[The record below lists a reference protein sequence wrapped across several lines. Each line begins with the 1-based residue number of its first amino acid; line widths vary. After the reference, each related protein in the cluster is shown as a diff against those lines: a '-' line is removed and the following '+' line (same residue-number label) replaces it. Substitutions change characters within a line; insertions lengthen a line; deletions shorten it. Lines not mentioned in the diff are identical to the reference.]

1 VGVLNSVRITFLPAT
16 LWQLAVYV
24 VMIASGGG
32 LMFRSLSGYA
42 DDNPTPVP
50 GLPPQ
55 DPRGDDADLRR
66 ELSELRRRL
75 DNMDR

>member
-1 VGVLNSVRITFLPAT
+1 MSADR
-16 LWQLAVYV
+16 QLAVYV

-32 LMFRSLSGYA
+32 LMFRSLRGYA
-42 DDNPTPVP
+42 DDSQMPAT

>member
-1 VGVLNSVRITFLPAT
+1 
-16 LWQLAVYV
+16 

-32 LMFRSLSGYA
+32 LMFRSLRGYA
-42 DDNPTPVP
+42 DDSQMPAT